1 MFRKRKEENIHKVA
15 VEVTA
20 ETNIDEIIGKIEEL
34 NAVMEKANSLIEELA
49 STDLTIKYKHEKD
62 WCREIT
68 VTKEEELIASIT
80 PENAIVKD
88 GYEVTCK

>member
-1 MFRKRKEENIHKVA
+1 MFGIRKKRKIHKVA

-20 ETNIDEIIGKIEEL
+20 ETNIDEIINKIEEL
-34 NAVMEKANSLIEELA
+34 NAVMEKANSLIKELA

-88 GYEVTCK
+88 GYEVTCR